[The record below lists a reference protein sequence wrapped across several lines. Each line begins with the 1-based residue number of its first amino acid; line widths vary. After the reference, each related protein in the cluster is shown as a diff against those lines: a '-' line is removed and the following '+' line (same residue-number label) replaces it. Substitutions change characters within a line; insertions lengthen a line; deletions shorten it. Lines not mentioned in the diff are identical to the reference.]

1 MAPRPSKRRSALLRS
16 SAVLGL
22 VCAGAAVVAQAPVRL
37 SETPAA
43 KAFLEERYDVALAEF
58 EKLAAANTNNVLV
71 LRFLALSYDRLGRYD
86 DAIGTFK
93 KALALAPENVALLF
107 HSGTTFYNAH
117 YVEDARRNFDRVL
130 SLGPD
135 SEYSK
140 LAQQYLDVL
149 AQQESAQQ
157 SPGAARRASLYV
169 QLGYQN
175 DDNTTQAPPGEAEA
189 GTRADRITDY
199 VSVEL
204 NAVRSPAW
212 LVGLEFSGYGAQ
224 YGKDQNVSKDLWQT
238 GAGVLVQYSGS
249 LGGVPVV
256 GTFKGH
262 QQWVRFDGGP
272 DYSEST
278 GATAGVQAGFTP
290 HSTTRAYWRYT
301 NDRFDDDGFD
311 PAFSSRDGDNQAAG
325 LQHTIFFLDRQAW
338 FTLGAEY
345 QENDADGMN
354 FVFDGPRYTVSLS
367 LPLFYGVRLDLGY
380 DHTEEDYTEFA
391 GPVARETTRREWNS
405 ALSRWFGTHVLVRLN
420 YSELNEDS
428 SIATLA
434 YDRRSYGLS
443 VAYVY

>member
-1 MAPRPSKRRSALLRS
+1 MQAA
-16 SAVLGL
+16 AVLGL
-22 VCAGAAVVAQAPVRL
+22 VLAGTAVVAQAPVRL

-58 EKLAAANTNNVLV
+58 EKLAAANANNVLV

-86 DAIGTFK
+86 EAIGTFK
-93 KALALAPENVALLF
+93 KALALAPDNVALLF

-117 YVEDARRNFDRVL
+117 YVEDARRNFARVL

-135 SEYSK
+135 SEYGK
-140 LAQQYLDVL
+140 LAQQYLDAL

-157 SPGAARRASLYV
+157 SPGAPRRASLYF

-175 DDNTTQAPPGEAEA
+175 DDNVTDAPA
-189 GTRADRITDY
+189 GAADTGKAIDRITDY
-199 VSVEL
+199 ISVEL
-204 NAVRSPAW
+204 FPVRSPNW
-212 LVGLEFSGYGAQ
+212 LLGLEFTGYGAQ
-224 YGKDQNVSKDLWQT
+224 YGADKNVTQDLWQT

-249 LGGVPVV
+249 LGSVPVV
-256 GTFKGH
+256 GTLKGH

-278 GATAGVQAGFTP
+278 GATAGVQLGFTP
-290 HSTTRAYWRYT
+290 HSTTRVYWRYT

-311 PAFSSRDGDNQAAG
+311 PAFSSRDADNHAGG
-325 LQHTIFFLDRQAW
+325 LQHTIYFLDRTAW
-338 FTLGAEY
+338 YTLGAEY
-345 QENDADGMN
+345 QENDADGVN
-354 FVFDGPRYTVSLS
+354 FVFDGPRYTAALS

-391 GPVARETTRREWNS
+391 GPVARETTRREWSS
-405 ALSRWFGTHVLVRLN
+405 ALSRWFGPHVLVRLS

-428 SIATLA
+428 SIETLA
-434 YDRRSYGLS
+434 YDRRSYGVS